1 VQITN
6 SNWKAVAINPSTPVN
21 FPDSMTVGSLTIRGA
36 WDTENV
42 LLLNYAGTDVPLTV
56 LNGLTVAD
64 NAQIV
69 NLNSG
74 LDVQS
79 GMLFLTNAQIMQDGG
94 FVRTTNATFYLQ
106 RAEYDLTNG
115 VFEAGAVYLGLPVFA
130 SFIQYGG
137 TAVISDLYFGRTG
150 GGGAGGTYTLYDGY
164 LSLPNGLELISDGNS
179 AAGYT
184 QVGGTNRTSSVYL
197 EDGYVGMTLNGG
209 LLADNDVNVM
219 AGYYGTATLEQNG
232 GTHVI
237 SNALSIAGSAHN
249 SYTVNPAT
257 YRLNDGTL
265 SARLID
271 LGADQGDSVFVQSN
285 GLANAGTIYAHSE
298 GYFASHNTIVTLGGG
313 KLNCSNYTTIDGRG
327 TLNQSGGALV
337 VSNLL
342 DFGGFRDLGGP
353 YLYYAHYTFTGGTL
367 TASNINMHGDWF
379 IGDGT
384 NRISNPGFFS
394 LSHMLH
400 IGDAAE
406 QLGRFILP
414 SNAVIDLAGRAT
426 QLGFANSSGE
436 TWAGGAMLVISNWNG
451 NVSGGGAE
459 QLKFGTSQSGL
470 TPAQLSQIRFR
481 AGYPPDLYSAKI
493 LNTGEV
499 VPDHVIPPSL
509 AFSRQGNNLVLTWPA
524 GWFLQ
529 SANNV
534 LGPYSDVPGATSPY
548 TVDTTTGQHEFF
560 RLRWS
565 L

>member
-1 VQITN
+1 
-6 SNWKAVAINPSTPVN
+6 
-21 FPDSMTVGSLTIRGA
+21 
-36 WDTENV
+36 
-42 LLLNYAGTDVPLTV
+42 
-56 LNGLTVAD
+56 
-64 NAQIV
+64 
-69 NLNSG
+69 
-74 LDVQS
+74 
-79 GMLFLTNAQIMQDGG
+79 
-94 FVRTTNATFYLQ
+94 
-106 RAEYDLTNG
+106 
-115 VFEAGAVYLGLPVFA
+115 
-130 SFIQYGG
+130 
-137 TAVISDLYFGRTG
+137 
-150 GGGAGGTYTLYDGY
+150 
-164 LSLPNGLELISDGNS
+164 
-179 AAGYT
+179 
-184 QVGGTNRTSSVYL
+184 
-197 EDGYVGMTLNGG
+197 
-209 LLADNDVNVM
+209 
-219 AGYYGTATLEQNG
+219 
-232 GTHVI
+232 
-237 SNALSIAGSAHN
+237 
-249 SYTVNPAT
+249 
-257 YRLNDGTL
+257 
-265 SARLID
+265 
-271 LGADQGDSVFVQSN
+271 
-285 GLANAGTIYAHSE
+285 
-298 GYFASHNTIVTLGGG
+298 
-313 KLNCSNYTTIDGRG
+313 
-327 TLNQSGGALV
+327 
-337 VSNLL
+337 
-342 DFGGFRDLGGP
+342 
-353 YLYYAHYTFTGGTL
+353 
-367 TASNINMHGDWF
+367 
-379 IGDGT
+379 
-384 NRISNPGFFS
+384 
-394 LSHMLH
+394 MLH